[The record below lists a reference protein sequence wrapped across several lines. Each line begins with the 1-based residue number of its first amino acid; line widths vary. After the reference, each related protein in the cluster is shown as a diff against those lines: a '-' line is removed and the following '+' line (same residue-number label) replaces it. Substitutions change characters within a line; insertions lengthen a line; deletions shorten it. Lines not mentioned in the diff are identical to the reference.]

1 MKTILLVCT
10 ANQCRSPMAE
20 GLMRRK
26 LEREGRAG
34 EIRAASAGVDALDGC
49 RATENSIQAMA
60 ARGIDISEHRSR
72 ATENSIQAMAARGID
87 ISEHRSRATTDKIL
101 QDAALILTMERAHAN
116 VLQALFPAHAE
127 RVHLLAQM
135 AGLESDVADPVGS
148 PLEDYR
154 RTAQEIENLI
164 ELGYHRMMQLIG
176 E

>member
-1 MKTILLVCT
+1 MKTILFVCT

-60 ARGIDISEHRSR
+60 ARGIDIS
-72 ATENSIQAMAARGID
+72 G
-87 ISEHRSRATTDKIL
+87 HRSRATTDRIL

-164 ELGYHRMMQLIG
+164 ELGYLRMMQLIG

>member
-1 MKTILLVCT
+1 MKTILFVCT

-26 LEREGRAG
+26 LEREGRAD

-60 ARGIDISEHRSR
+60 ARGIDIS
-72 ATENSIQAMAARGID
+72 G
-87 ISEHRSRATTDKIL
+87 HRSRATTGKIL

-164 ELGYHRMMQLIG
+164 ELGYLRMMQLIG

>member
-1 MKTILLVCT
+1 MKTILFVCT

-26 LEREGRAG
+26 LEREGRAD
-34 EIRAASAGVDALDGC
+34 EIRAASAGVDAVNGC
-49 RATENSIQAMA
+49 RATENSIRTMA
-60 ARGIDISEHRSR
+60 VRGIDIS
-72 ATENSIQAMAARGID
+72 G
-87 ISEHRSRATTDKIL
+87 HRSRATTDKIL

-164 ELGYHRMMQLIG
+164 ELGYLRMMQLIG
-176 E
+176 G

>member
-26 LEREGRAG
+26 LEREGRAD

-49 RATENSIQAMA
+49 RATENSIRAMA
-60 ARGIDISEHRSR
+60 ARGIDISGHC
-72 ATENSIQAMAARGID
+72 
-87 ISEHRSRATTDKIL
+87 SRATTDRIL

-164 ELGYHRMMQLIG
+164 ELGYLRMMQLIG

>member
-60 ARGIDISEHRSR
+60 ARGIDISGHRSR
-72 ATENSIQAMAARGID
+72 AA
-87 ISEHRSRATTDKIL
+87 TDKIL
-101 QDAALILTMERAHAN
+101 QDAALILTMERAHAH

-148 PLEDYR
+148 PLENYR

>member
-1 MKTILLVCT
+1 MKTILFVCT

-60 ARGIDISEHRSR
+60 ARGIDIS
-72 ATENSIQAMAARGID
+72 G
-87 ISEHRSRATTDKIL
+87 HRSRATTDRIL

-135 AGLESDVADPVGS
+135 TGLESDVADPVGS

>member
-26 LEREGRAG
+26 LEREGRAD

-49 RATENSIQAMA
+49 RATENSIRAMA
-60 ARGIDISEHRSR
+60 ARGIDISGHC
-72 ATENSIQAMAARGID
+72 
-87 ISEHRSRATTDKIL
+87 SRATTDRIL

-148 PLEDYR
+148 PLENYR

-164 ELGYHRMMQLIG
+164 ELGYLRMMQLIG

>member
-1 MKTILLVCT
+1 MKTILFVCT

-34 EIRAASAGVDALDGC
+34 EIRTASAGVDALDGC

-60 ARGIDISEHRSR
+60 ARGIDIS
-72 ATENSIQAMAARGID
+72 G
-87 ISEHRSRATTDKIL
+87 HRSRATTDRIL

-135 AGLESDVADPVGS
+135 TGLESDVADPVGS

>member
-1 MKTILLVCT
+1 MKTILFVCT

-49 RATENSIQAMA
+49 
-60 ARGIDISEHRSR
+60 R

>member
-1 MKTILLVCT
+1 MKTILFVCT

-26 LEREGRAG
+26 LEREGRAD
-34 EIRAASAGVDALDGC
+34 EIRAASAGVDALDGW

-60 ARGIDISEHRSR
+60 ARGIDISGHRSR
-72 ATENSIQAMAARGID
+72 AA
-87 ISEHRSRATTDKIL
+87 TDKIL

-164 ELGYHRMMQLIG
+164 ELGYRRMMQLIG

>member
-20 GLMRRK
+20 GLMRHK

-60 ARGIDISEHRSR
+60 ARGIDIS
-72 ATENSIQAMAARGID
+72 G
-87 ISEHRSRATTDKIL
+87 HRSRATTDKIL

-135 AGLESDVADPVGS
+135 TGLESDVADPVGS

>member
-60 ARGIDISEHRSR
+60 ARGIDIS
-72 ATENSIQAMAARGID
+72 G
-87 ISEHRSRATTDKIL
+87 HRSRATTDRIL

-164 ELGYHRMMQLIG
+164 ELGYLRMMQLIG

>member
-1 MKTILLVCT
+1 MKTILFVCT

-20 GLMRRK
+20 GLMLRK
-26 LEREGRAG
+26 LEREGRAD
-34 EIRAASAGVDALDGC
+34 EIRAASAGVDALNGC
-49 RATENSIQAMA
+49 RATENSIQVMA
-60 ARGIDISEHRSR
+60 ARGIDIS
-72 ATENSIQAMAARGID
+72 G
-87 ISEHRSRATTDKIL
+87 HRSRATTDRIL
-101 QDAALILTMERAHAN
+101 QDAALILTMERAHAH

-135 AGLESDVADPVGS
+135 ADLESDVADPVGS

>member
-20 GLMRRK
+20 GLMRRT
-26 LEREGRAG
+26 LEREGRAD
-34 EIRAASAGVDALDGC
+34 EIRAASAGVDAMNGC

-60 ARGIDISEHRSR
+60 ARGIDIS
-72 ATENSIQAMAARGID
+72 G
-87 ISEHRSRATTDKIL
+87 HRSRATTDKIL

-116 VLQALFPAHAE
+116 VLQALSPAHAE

-164 ELGYHRMMQLIG
+164 ELGYLRMMQLIG

>member
-1 MKTILLVCT
+1 MKTILFVCT

-60 ARGIDISEHRSR
+60 ARGIDIS
-72 ATENSIQAMAARGID
+72 G
-87 ISEHRSRATTDKIL
+87 HRSRATTDKIL

-164 ELGYHRMMQLIG
+164 ELGYRRMMQLIG

>member
-60 ARGIDISEHRSR
+60 ARGIDIS
-72 ATENSIQAMAARGID
+72 G
-87 ISEHRSRATTDKIL
+87 HRSRATTDRIL

-135 AGLESDVADPVGS
+135 TGLESDVADPVGS

>member
-1 MKTILLVCT
+1 MKTILFVCT

-34 EIRAASAGVDALDGC
+34 EIRAASAGVDALDSC

-60 ARGIDISEHRSR
+60 ARGIDIS
-72 ATENSIQAMAARGID
+72 G
-87 ISEHRSRATTDKIL
+87 HRSRATTDKIL

>member
-1 MKTILLVCT
+1 MKTILFVCT

-34 EIRAASAGVDALDGC
+34 EIRAASAGVDALNGC
-49 RATENSIQAMA
+49 RATENSIQTMA
-60 ARGIDISEHRSR
+60 ARGIDIS
-72 ATENSIQAMAARGID
+72 G
-87 ISEHRSRATTDKIL
+87 HRSRATTDKIL

-116 VLQALFPAHAE
+116 VLQALFPAHTE

-164 ELGYHRMMQLIG
+164 ELGYLRTMQLIG

>member
-26 LEREGRAG
+26 LEREGRAD

-60 ARGIDISEHRSR
+60 ARGIDIS
-72 ATENSIQAMAARGID
+72 G
-87 ISEHRSRATTDKIL
+87 HRSRATTDRIL